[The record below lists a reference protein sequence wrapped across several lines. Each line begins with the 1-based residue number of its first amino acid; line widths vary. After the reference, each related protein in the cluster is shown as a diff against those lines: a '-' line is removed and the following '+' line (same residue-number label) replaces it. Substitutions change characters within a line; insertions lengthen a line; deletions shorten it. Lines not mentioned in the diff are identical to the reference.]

1 MKLKNADI
9 AVDTALGGT
18 GNGEP
23 ACRAGRDFKQYIMKN
38 KTKYTWQLEY

>member
-18 GNGEP
+18 GNGE
-23 ACRAGRDFKQYIMKN
+23 DLKQFIIKN
-38 KTKYTWQLEY
+38 KTKYTRQFEY